1 MIRKREAPP
10 TTVIWSDSLLEY
22 RFSETHP
29 MDPDRLRLTVRLA
42 RDLGIWERESITVV
56 EPRIATDD
64 ELAAVHDRDYIAA
77 VRRVSV
83 DPSAPE
89 PLLGLGTDDNPAFG
103 GMHEASAR
111 LAGASLLAADAVV
124 AGRALHAVNFA
135 GGMHHA
141 GRSAAAG
148 FSIYNDAALAV
159 RRLLDGGLERVLY
172 VDVDAHHGDGVE
184 QIFWDDPRVLTI
196 SLHESGISLFP
207 GTGFANEVGA
217 QPAAGQAV
225 NVALPMGTDDA
236 GWLRAFHAVVPQLA
250 EAFAPEAIVSQHGC
264 DGHAR
269 DDLTNLRLSVD
280 GQRQNMLD
288 VRDLAE
294 RLCGGRWV
302 ALGGGG
308 YDAVGV
314 VPRAWAHLLAI
325 ASGAPIPLRTPVP
338 QEWLEF
344 VREQYGVEAPEGMS
358 DGVEL
363 WWRSWEVGY
372 DPADAVDRAVMA
384 TRKEI
389 FPLYG
394 LDPYFD

>member
-1 MIRKREAPP
+1 MILKREAPP
-10 TTVIWSDSLLEY
+10 TTVIWSDALLEY

-29 MDPDRLRLTVRLA
+29 MDPVRLDLTVRLA
-42 RDLGIWERESITVV
+42 RGLGIWERESLTVV
-56 EPRIATDD
+56 EPRLATVD
-64 ELAAVHDRDYIAA
+64 ELATVHDRDYIDA
-77 VRRVSV
+77 VRRVSA

-89 PLLGLGTDDNPAFG
+89 PLLGLGTEDNPAFG
-103 GMHEASAR
+103 GMHEAAAR
-111 LAGASLLAADAVV
+111 LAGASILAADAVLE
-124 AGRALHAVNFA
+124 GRSLHAVNFA

-141 GRSAAAG
+141 GRAAAAG
-148 FSIYNDAALAV
+148 FSIYNDAALAI

-172 VDVDAHHGDGVE
+172 IDVDAHHGDGVE
-184 QIFWDDPRVLTI
+184 RIFWDDPRVLTI

-225 NVALPMGTDDA
+225 NVALPLGTDDA

-250 EAFAPEAIVSQHGC
+250 ETFSPEAIVSQHGC
-264 DGHAR
+264 DGHVR
-269 DDLTNLRLSVD
+269 DELTNLRLSVD

-325 ASGAPIPLRTPVP
+325 ASGAPVPLRTPVP
-338 QEWLEF
+338 QEWLDY
-344 VREQYGVEAPEGMS
+344 VRERYGLEAPVGMS

-372 DPADAVDRAVMA
+372 DPGDAVDRAVLA
-384 TRKEI
+384 TRKEV